1 MIKKSLKAV
10 TYVMVTWCPRGLVVL
25 MAKLIRKHDRLQR
38 LFDPNEIRKHSS
50 KNFRPKFIK
59 AKGIHGEKL
68 YVDFNDHIG
77 YRYFLLGFFDNVP
90 FEICKKLGFKNLV
103 LIDIGSN
110 IGAVSVP
117 IAING
122 ARVVSIEPQ
131 VTLVKQLIH
140 NFEINSL
147 EGFIVLP
154 IALDN
159 VSSGQ
164 LRNLSIHS
172 GNNGASSL
180 YSKWNPGMRESIS
193 RMVPT
198 YKFDSVVYPFLES
211 EINKGLDFV
220 IKIDVEG
227 FENEVIEGMT
237 KFIRENRPLLILE
250 HRPDL
255 NVLTKWPEEL
265 TNQNYSFFGVKLVNG
280 IDGIKKVKLVDFDSN
295 RKYENVLGIPIERKL
310 LFESKF
316 L

>member
-10 TYVMVTWCPRGLVVL
+10 TYLMVTWCPRGLVVL
-25 MAKLIRKHDRLQR
+25 MTKLIRKHDRLQR
-38 LFDPNEIRKHSS
+38 LFDPNEIRKHSN
-50 KNFRPKFIK
+50 KNFKPKFMK

-68 YVDFNDHIG
+68 NVDFNDHLG
-77 YRYFLLGFFDNVP
+77 YRYFILGFFDNVP
-90 FEICKKLGFKNLV
+90 FEICKKIGFQNLV

-110 IGAVSVP
+110 IGAVSIP

-131 VTLVKQLIH
+131 PTLVKQLIS
-140 NFEINSL
+140 NYEMNSI

-164 LRNLSIHS
+164 LHKLSIHS
-172 GNNGASSL
+172 GNSGASSL
-180 YSKWNPGMRESIS
+180 YSKWNPGIREATS

-198 YKFDSVVYPFLES
+198 YKFDSVVYPLLES
-211 EINKGLDFV
+211 AIMEELDFV
-220 IKIDVEG
+220 VKIDVEG
-227 FENEVIEGMT
+227 FENEVVEGMT
-237 KFIRENRPLLILE
+237 KFIKEHRPLLLLE

-255 NVLTKWPEEL
+255 NFLVKWPVKL
-265 TNQNYSFFGVKLVNG
+265 TNQNYSFFGVTTVEG
-280 IDGIKKVKLVDFDSN
+280 IDGTKKVKLVDFDSD
-295 RKYENVLGIPIERKL
+295 RKYENVLAIPSERKL